1 MKKGD
6 FSSVSGR
13 YGQNVTIYTQAAPEG
28 IATRAF
34 FQAIRERGTE
44 QTVPSP
50 MGWVNQDRF
59 LYLGPAHIALED
71 ACRVEVWGEVYRAVS
86 VQPIYIGDT
95 LSHWWAVFTRRER
108 EVVE

>member
-1 MKKGD
+1 MRQGD
-6 FSSVSGR
+6 FSSILGR
-13 YGQNVTIYTQAAPEG
+13 YGQNVTVYTQAAPEG

-50 MGWVNQDRF
+50 LGWVNQDRF
-59 LYLGPAHIALED
+59 LYLGPAHIALENT
-71 ACRVEVWGEVYRAVS
+71 CRVKAGNMLYRPLS

>member
-6 FSSVSGR
+6 FSPVLAR
-13 YGQNVTIYTQAAPEG
+13 YGQKVTIYTQAAPEG

-50 MGWVNQDRF
+50 LGWINQDRF
-59 LYLGPAHIALED
+59 LYLGPAHIALEN
-71 ACRVEVWGEVYRAVS
+71 ACRLQARDEVYRAVS
-86 VQPIYIGDT
+86 VHPIYIGDT
-95 LSHWWAVFTRRER
+95 LSHWWAVFTRREH